1 MEIQIQDLVQSI
13 RKDGIEEAQKQADA
27 IIAAAKEQAA
37 QIVAAS
43 EDQARKNIETAERE
57 IESSKALIKQAER
70 DAVLSVKKELE
81 AMLSKI
87 TAEKVS
93 GGLSD
98 ESLAKLILAALNG
111 ENPADYAVE
120 VNAAKSGLKAALAA
134 EMKKGLEIRPVKGN
148 VLRLVAKDGSGFFDL
163 SDTEIASLLKPF
175 LGEMKICGGKVAFK
189 VLFSFQPS
197 HAQIPGPC
205 TIVLGTLSLRGK
217 GECLRY

>member
-13 RKDGIEEAQKQADA
+13 RKDGIEEAQRQADA

-111 ENPADYAVE
+111 DNPADYAVE
-120 VNAAKSGLKAALAA
+120 VNAAKSGLMAALAA

-163 SDTEIASLLKPF
+163 SDMEIASLLKPF
-175 LGEMKICGGKVAFK
+175 LGEMKI
-189 VLFSFQPS
+189 
-197 HAQIPGPC
+197 
-205 TIVLGTLSLRGK
+205 
-217 GECLRY
+217 